1 MLKPKELS
9 QAEPAKPA
17 VVIVNEN
24 CQESGCLWSGPRDEL
39 RMHYAQVH
47 NKSEAEIYQLTPRR
61 IPTPKRSIVIDL
73 DTIHSDSVK
82 SNDQFIRNSERLYE
96 CPGCN
101 REMRASLIRRH
112 ILSKHPE
119 MNIKAGISDG
129 DALENALAKVRTVPS
144 QQQEDRS
151 QSSNEDEEFSPK
163 KKAEGFVQQR
173 RSLPNSHM
181 NLTPVSEACVMCQA
195 PGCRKYIH
203 HSNMARHWRCWHPE
217 LNKAD
222 FVMKR
227 PPATKSATGSPTG
240 SPLIFNS
247 NSENQLKDQ
256 SFDRRLSE
264 NSLTDSPSIKLQS
277 NADRLRIAN
286 TTLPMC
292 NGLYACRSGNCD
304 YMTRYNSNMW
314 RHRRKYNHFMDTSP
328 STASNGPAKLIV
340 IDATKGSASKESPTL
355 KSRIAEMSR
364 ALIDHSQDI
373 ETLVPEGT
381 EDVID
386 IDDDEEA
393 EMEFEVIA
401 NKKVACGNIQI
412 HRIVSKEVK
421 KPLLAKK
428 PEIVQTAE
436 AARKPETAKAIDIVR
451 KPDVAKTADVARK
464 PEVPKKLEEVKKPE
478 PQATPEKIDQT
489 ANPLADKT
497 SPRNKITAYFL
508 PVPKSVDK
516 VNKVQGSPES
526 LIVVRKDLFETGV
539 TDTSENI
546 ISKSP
551 APTTKAA
558 TTVVVNKKD

>member
-1 MLKPKELS
+1 
-9 QAEPAKPA
+9 
-17 VVIVNEN
+17 
-24 CQESGCLWSGPRDEL
+24 
-39 RMHYAQVH
+39 MHYAQVH
-47 NKSEAEIYQLTPRR
+47 KKSEAEIYQLTPRR

-82 SNDQFIRNSERLYE
+82 SNDQYIRNSERLYE

-129 DALENALAKVRTVPS
+129 DALESALAKVRSVPS
-144 QQQEDRS
+144 QHHEDQV
-151 QSSNEDEEFSPK
+151 QSSNEDEEFAPK
-163 KKAEGFVQQR
+163 RRDEGFVQR

-195 PGCRKYIH
+195 PGCHKYIH
-203 HSNMARHWRCWHPE
+203 HSNMARHWRCWHPD

-227 PPATKSATGSPTG
+227 PPVTKSATGSPTG

-247 NSENQLKDQ
+247 NSDNQLQLKDQ
-256 SFDRRLSE
+256 SFDRRFSE
-264 NSLTDSPSIKLQS
+264 NALTDSSPIKIQS

-328 STASNGPAKLIV
+328 GPASSNGPAKIAPAKLIV
-340 IDATKGSASKESPTL
+340 IDATRGAASKESPTL
-355 KSRIAEMSR
+355 KSRIAEMSK

-381 EDVID
+381 EDQVID

-421 KPLLAKK
+421 KPDFTK
-428 PEIVQTAE
+428 
-436 AARKPETAKAIDIVR
+436 KPETAKTTTEVSTSKCRAQF
-451 KPDVAKTADVARK
+451 KPSRTVEWHLRRSSKKNAKRMSTDSSKWSNRRQIRIS
-464 PEVPKKLEEVKKPE
+464 LS
-478 PQATPEKIDQT
+478 
-489 ANPLADKT
+489 T
-497 SPRNKITAYFL
+497 SSTKNRFY
-508 PVPKSVDK
+508 
-516 VNKVQGSPES
+516 
-526 LIVVRKDLFETGV
+526 R
-539 TDTSENI
+539 TSEALGDQVSI
-546 ISKSP
+546 PFRPIF
-551 APTTKAA
+551 
-558 TTVVVNKKD
+558 DD